1 MSTVLSS
8 LLDAM
13 NKELCLLLI
22 CVNNEDH
29 ADVLAINV
37 IRISVCIIMFIV
49 ILHLP
54 LPEERHHGYPFLP
67 LLFCLLF

>member
-22 CVNNEDH
+22 C

-37 IRISVCIIMFIV
+37 IRISVCIIKFIV
-49 ILHLP
+49 ILHL
-54 LPEERHHGYPFLP
+54 LTSEERHRGYPFLP
-67 LLFCLLF
+67 PR